1 MGVMQRSLGPMAG
14 GVSPLRTPFMAALI
28 ALCLIW
34 SILSL
39 DISMVRSTVEPVYAG
54 VVDTMQQA
62 EDEAI
67 RLALG
72 SSQGDSESSNS
83 EATPVVI
90 EVPSEIPTST
100 PNTVEQAKE
109 SNEAGKETPAGETEP
124 VAAQDKT
131 SDQLAQAPTEA
142 PQDVASNTST
152 ISPLPL
158 VLYAYSESETAR
170 PNLDFFI
177 RHALNSAADF
187 VFILNGLTDAASIIP
202 KLPNIKIV
210 QRDNDCYDLGAYA
223 EVLQKNDLW
232 KGYGKFIMLNAS
244 LRGPF
249 MPYWSDT
256 CWMDMYLRKLT
267 EEVKLVGM
275 TANCWPTFHVQSM
288 IWATDS
294 IGLSTL
300 LFPPEHAIQYLNE
313 NPVRLPPA
321 KNKENLPST
330 SPALLPSTLTTRSEP
345 NAYSNTNQPGPAEHH
360 NHLEPEVYRYLPL
373 IHQEPGINQC
383 FHTWDSA
390 VAAEVSSTALIKAA
404 GYKVDVLMAAFHGIK
419 ELEAGESCEEN
430 GDVLFEG
437 GYFGGDISVWE
448 TGWWKTN
455 REVGE
460 EELERQTEW
469 VGKRGYSSWDFCR
482 A

>member
-1 MGVMQRSLGPMAG
+1 MGVMQRSLGPIAG
-14 GVSPLRTPFMAALI
+14 GVTPLKTPFIVALI

-34 SILSL
+34 SIMSL
-39 DISMVRSTVEPVYAG
+39 DISRVRLTVEPVYTG
-54 VVDTMQQA
+54 VVNSVQQV

-67 RLALG
+67 RIALESIQGG
-72 SSQGDSESSNS
+72 SVSSDQ
-83 EATPVVI
+83 EADPVIV
-90 EVPSEIPTST
+90 EVPVENPTST
-100 PNTVEQAKE
+100 PNTVEQPKE
-109 SNEAGKETPAGETEP
+109 SNEAGKKTPGSEAEPATTQENTANQLDQTSTE
-124 VAAQDKT
+124 
-131 SDQLAQAPTEA
+131 L
-142 PQDVASNTST
+142 PQDAASNITT

-170 PNLDFFI
+170 PNLEFFI

-187 VFILNGLTDAASIIP
+187 VFILNGATDAINIIP
-202 KLPNIKIV
+202 KLPNIRIV

-223 EVLQKNDLW
+223 AVLQKDDLW

-249 MPYWSDT
+249 MPYWSDA

-300 LFPPEHAIQYLNE
+300 LFPPQHALQYLSE
-313 NPVRLPPA
+313 HPVRLPPA
-321 KNKENLPST
+321 KNREHLPST
-330 SPALLPSTLTTRSEP
+330 SPALLPSPLLTTRSISTI
-345 NAYSNTNQPGPAEHH
+345 AGNQPGPADHH
-360 NHLEPEVYRYLPL
+360 NHLDPKAYRYLPS
-373 IHQEPGINQC
+373 IHQAPGINQC

-419 ELEAGESCEEN
+419 ELERGESCDEN

-437 GYFGGDISVWE
+437 GYFGTDISVWE

-455 REVGE
+455 REFGE
-460 EELERQTEW
+460 EELERQTRW
-469 VGKRGYSSWDFCR
+469 VGSRGYSSSDFCR